1 MQAAGRLPLEDGVRE
16 VISMSVFERFA
27 SEYIGS
33 SGGSTPLSDPPVDP
47 FDSPSGGSAPPSAT
61 HPRRGPRRLAIVATV
76 VALVGMVGVLLL
88 GPSTASAGSSTVLSG
103 IAPIAAVS
111 QPVTAIGG
119 ASVQAA
125 TVAANV
131 GPALVDINTVVQ
143 TATGSGTAAGTG
155 IILTSG
161 GEVLTNNHVVQGATS
176 ITVQIA
182 GRTGSYTAS
191 VIGVD
196 PTADVALIQVN
207 GVFGLPTAT
216 LADSS
221 TLQAGESVVAIGN
234 AGGVGGAP
242 SVTQGTIVALGQ
254 SITATDGAT
263 SEQLTGM
270 IQSDATIAPGDS
282 GGAIVNSADQVVGM
296 ITAGQSTT
304 RNGATEVGFA
314 IPTDNALAGV
324 NQIRAGQA
332 SSQVILGQVGYLGI
346 SVTDLT
352 PSIAAQLGLSITS
365 GAVVV
370 GVISGSPADQAGL
383 AQDAVITEVA
393 GNPINSTTDLGNVL
407 HSFKPGDQVQV
418 TWTDQASTSHTV
430 TITLTTGPAI

>member
-1 MQAAGRLPLEDGVRE
+1 MLNPD
-16 VISMSVFERFA
+16 RFA
-27 SEYIGS
+27 SESVGS
-33 SGGSTPLSDPPVDP
+33 SGGLTPPTVPPEDSFDPRSHW
-47 FDSPSGGSAPPSAT
+47 FAPPAKSQ
-61 HPRRGPRRLAIVATV
+61 PRRGPRRLAIGATV
-76 VALVGMVGVLLL
+76 VAFIGMVGILLI
-88 GPSTASAGSSTVLSG
+88 GTNTASAGSGTVLSAT
-103 IAPIAAVS
+103 APIAAVS
-111 QPVTAIGG
+111 QPATALSG
-119 ASVQAA
+119 ASVQAS
-125 TVAANV
+125 TVAAKV
-131 GPALVDINTVVQ
+131 DPALVDINTVFQ
-143 TATGSGTAAGTG
+143 TASGSGTAAGTG
-155 IILTSG
+155 IILTSS

-182 GRTGSYTAS
+182 GRAGSYAAY

-196 PTADVALIQVN
+196 PTADVALIQIN
-207 GVFGLPTAT
+207 GVSGLPTAT

-221 TLQAGESVVAIGN
+221 TLQAGESLVAIGN

-263 SEQLTGM
+263 AEQLTGM

-282 GGAIVNSADQVVGM
+282 GGALVNSAGQVVGM
-296 ITAGQSTT
+296 ITAGQSTS
-304 RNGATEVGFA
+304 RSGATEVGFA
-314 IPTDNALAGV
+314 IPTDNALTVV

-352 PSIAAQLGLSITS
+352 QAIAAQLGLNITS

-370 GVISGSPADQAGL
+370 GVTSGSPADHAGL
-383 AQDAVITEVA
+383 AQNAVITEVG

-407 HSFKPGDQVQV
+407 HSYKPGDQVQV
-418 TWTDQASTSHTV
+418 TWTDQASASHTA